1 MVRVKWDS
9 EAIQDLKE
17 IRAYI
22 AKDSKLQAQRVVDK
36 IRSSV
41 RRIKTFPEIGA
52 IVQNLGDQTLREILI
67 FRYRI
72 IYRLANNEI
81 HIVAVVHG
89 ARQLTSEMREG

>member
-17 IRAYI
+17 IKAYI

-36 IRSSV
+36 IRVSV
-41 RRIKTFPEIGA
+41 RRIKIFPEIGA
-52 IVQNLGDQTLREILI
+52 GVQDLSDPTLREILV

-72 IYRLANNEI
+72 LYRFVNDEI

-89 ARQLTSEMREG
+89 ARQLTSEMIEE

>member
-17 IRAYI
+17 IKAYI

-41 RRIKTFPEIGA
+41 RRIKTFPEIGSV
-52 IVQNLGDQTLREILI
+52 VQALGDPTLREILV

-72 IYRLANNEI
+72 LYRFVNDEI

-89 ARQLTSEMREG
+89 ARQLTSEMIEE